1 MSWNTRREKTIQ
13 RQVEQGVVTPF
24 IQKNTDAKFATRTRP
39 GAEGSIMS
47 ATVEGIS
54 LAISG
59 KSAYLTDAIKSC
71 YYNGETGVSSTGM
84 STV

>member
-47 ATVEGIS
+47 AAVEGMCQDVKVVVVRFS
-54 LAISG
+54 
-59 KSAYLTDAIKSC
+59 YLR
-71 YYNGETGVSSTGM
+71 
-84 STV
+84 